1 MAQPFRLTS
10 LGEVLWDVFPDGPR
24 FGGAPANVA
33 CHAAALGAHAA
44 MVSQVG
50 EDEFGRQA
58 RSELNQRR
66 VATGCVG
73 VSEEFPTGTV
83 EVELDAS
90 GKPRFTI
97 AENVA
102 WDHLEWS
109 DQVDELA
116 MRTDAVCFGTL
127 AQRSE
132 ASRNVIGRF
141 VSSTRPKALRVLD
154 INLRP
159 PFYNED
165 VILHSLALANVLKL
179 SDDELDIVA
188 AACEVTGSEAERL
201 EKLSGLHD
209 LQLIALTRGAQGA
222 TLMRADE
229 RSDVEGVSV
238 EVRDTVGAGDA
249 FTAAMILGVLA
260 EEPLDAINRRATRIA
275 AYVCSQDG
283 ATPALPPELLKD

>member
-1 MAQPFRLTS
+1 
-10 LGEVLWDVFPDGPR
+10 
-24 FGGAPANVA
+24 
-33 CHAAALGAHAA
+33 

-83 EVELDAS
+83 QVELDAS

-102 WDHLEWS
+102 WDHLQWS

-132 ASRNVIGRF
+132 TSRNVIGRF
-141 VSSTRPKALRVLD
+141 VSSTPPRALRVLD

-165 VILHSLALANVLKL
+165 IIQHSLALANVLKL

-188 AACEVTGSEAERL
+188 AACDVSGTEAERL
-201 EKLSGLHD
+201 EKLMGLHD

-222 TLMRADE
+222 TLIGVDQ
-229 RSDVEGVSV
+229 RSDAEGVTV

-249 FTAAMILGVLA
+249 FTATMILGMLA
-260 EEPLDAINRRATRIA
+260 EQPLDTINRRAGRVA

-283 ATPALPPELLKD
+283 ATPTLPADLLKD